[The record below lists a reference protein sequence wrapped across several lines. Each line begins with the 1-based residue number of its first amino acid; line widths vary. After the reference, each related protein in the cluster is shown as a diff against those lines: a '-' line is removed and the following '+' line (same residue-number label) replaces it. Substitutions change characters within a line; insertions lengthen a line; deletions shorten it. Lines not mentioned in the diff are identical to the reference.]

1 MWTNLVPVLGAV
13 IFFNIISNE
22 AVVFRF
28 KNFECKTYNQSWFVF
43 QHCRLKAVSRD
54 RVLLNMNGTVL
65 HPVHNIHL
73 HAKMFKRASGFK
85 PWLLDSTIDVCRFV
99 RKHYD
104 PFIGIVFNIF
114 KEFSNFNHTCPYV
127 GPQVVKDFY
136 LRPEL
141 LIVPLPTGEYML
153 AMQWYFDKKLQFD
166 TNVTFV
172 FEEDLLKRS

>member
-1 MWTNLVPVLGAV
+1 MV
-13 IFFNIISNE
+13 IIIFLKIYSLLKE

-85 PWLLDSTIDVCRFV
+85 PWVLDSFIDGCRFM
-99 RKHYD
+99 RKHND
-104 PFIGIVFNIF
+104 PFIAIIYNMAN
-114 KEFSNFNHTCPYV
+114 EFSNINHTCPF
-127 GPQVVKDFY
+127 VVSCI
-136 LRPEL
+136 
-141 LIVPLPTGEYML
+141 IVL
-153 AMQWYFDKKLQFD
+153 
-166 TNVTFV
+166 V
-172 FEEDLLKRS
+172 

>member
-1 MWTNLVPVLGAV
+1 MYSLLK
-13 IFFNIISNE
+13 E

-43 QHCRLKAVSRD
+43 HNCRLKAISRD
-54 RVLLNMNGTVL
+54 RVLLNMNGSIL
-65 HPVHNIHL
+65 HPIQNFQL

-127 GPQVVKDFY
+127 VSCMIVQYKYFNEI
-136 LRPEL
+136 RL
-141 LIVPLPTGEYML
+141 LYRVH
-153 AMQWYFDKKLQFD
+153 KLSRIFI
-166 TNVTFV
+166 
-172 FEEDLLKRS
+172 